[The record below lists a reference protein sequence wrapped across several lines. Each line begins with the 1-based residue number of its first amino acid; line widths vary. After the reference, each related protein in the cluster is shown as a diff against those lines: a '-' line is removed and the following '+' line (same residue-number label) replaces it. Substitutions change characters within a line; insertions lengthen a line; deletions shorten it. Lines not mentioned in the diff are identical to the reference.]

1 MTDRI
6 RWGILSTGS
15 IAATFAEDLRQLPD
29 AELAAVGSRST
40 ESARKFAAAH
50 GAARAHGSWQALVED
65 PDVDAIYIATP
76 HSAHYEAALLALRA
90 GKATL
95 CEKPFTLAV
104 GETEAL
110 IEAARAGGVFL
121 MEAMWM
127 RCIPAIR
134 RMVELVRDG
143 AIGEPVS
150 VHADFGMQGPFPE
163 DSRLRDRR
171 LGGGALYDVGI
182 YPVTF
187 AHLFLGA
194 PATVRAWA
202 RMSAGGVDENT
213 GMLFGYDGGAV
224 AALTCSLL
232 GDSARRGAVT
242 GTLGR
247 LEVER
252 DFFHPTGFTLWR
264 GDAAETFELPYAGR
278 GYQFEAA
285 EVHRCLRS
293 GLLESPVV
301 PLSETL
307 DILRILAEIS
317 GIIGLDYSS

>member
-6 RWGILSTGS
+6 RWGILSTGF
-15 IAATFAEDLRQLPD
+15 IAATFAEDLRRLPD

-40 ESARKFAAAH
+40 EAAERFAATH

-65 PDVDAIYIATP
+65 PEVDAIYVATP
-76 HSAHYEAALLALRA
+76 HSAHHEAAMLALRA

-95 CEKPFTLAV
+95 CEKPLTLSVADAEELA
-104 GETEAL
+104 ET
-110 IEAARAGGVFL
+110 ARAGGVFL

-134 RMVELVRDG
+134 RMIELVRDG
-143 AIGEPVS
+143 AIGDPVS
-150 VHADFGMQGPFPE
+150 VHCDFGLQGPFPE
-163 DSRLRDRR
+163 TSRLRDRR
-171 LGGGALYDVGI
+171 LGGGALYDLGI
-182 YPVTF
+182 YPITF

-194 PATVRAWA
+194 PAGVQAWA

-224 AALTCSLL
+224 AALTCSIL
-232 GDSARRGAVT
+232 GDSAQTGTVT

-247 LEVER
+247 MEVR
-252 DFFHPTGFTLWR
+252 RGFFHPQEFTLWR
-264 GDAAETFELPYAGR
+264 GEEAEEIRLPFEGR

-285 EVHRCLRS
+285 EVHRCLRE
-293 GLLESPVV
+293 GLTESPLV
-301 PLSETL
+301 PVAETL
-307 DILRILAEIS
+307 DILRVLAEIS

>member
-1 MTDRI
+1 MSDRI
-6 RWGILSTGS
+6 RWGVLSTGY
-15 IAATFAEDLRQLPD
+15 IATMFAKDLRLLPD
-29 AELAAVGSRST
+29 ADLVAVGSRST
-40 ESARKFAAAH
+40 EAAERFAAAH
-50 GAARAHGSWQALVED
+50 GVARAYGSWQALVED
-65 PDVDAIYIATP
+65 PEVDAIYVATP
-76 HSAHYEAALLALRA
+76 HTAHYEASMLALRA
-90 GKATL
+90 GKAVL

-104 GETEAL
+104 AESEEMIAT
-110 IEAARAGGVFL
+110 ARAGGVFL

-134 RMVELVRDG
+134 RMVELVGDG
-143 AIGEPVS
+143 AIGEPVA

-163 DSRLRDRR
+163 TSRLRDRE

-194 PATVRAWA
+194 PASVQAWA

-213 GMLFGYDGGAV
+213 GLLFGYDSGAV

-232 GDSARRGAVT
+232 GDSARTGTVT

-247 LEVER
+247 IDVKR
-252 DFFHPTGFTLWR
+252 DFFHPHGFTLWR
-264 GDAAETFELPYAGR
+264 GGAVEEFTLPYEGA

-285 EVHRCLRS
+285 EVHRCLRE
-293 GLLESPVV
+293 GLLESPLV
-301 PLSETL
+301 PLDSTL
-307 DILRILAEIS
+307 GILRLLAEIS
-317 GIIGLDYSS
+317 GKIGLDYSS

>member
-1 MTDRI
+1 MSDRI

-15 IAATFAEDLRQLPD
+15 IAATFAEDLRLLPD

-40 ESARKFAAAH
+40 ESAERFAREH

-65 PDVDAIYIATP
+65 PGVDAIYVATP
-76 HSAHYEAALLALRA
+76 HSAHYEATMLALRA
-90 GKATL
+90 GKAVL

-104 GETEAL
+104 AETEEM
-110 IEAARAGGVFL
+110 IETARAGGVFL

-134 RMVELVRDG
+134 KMVELVRDG

-150 VHADFGMQGPFPE
+150 VHADFGMHGPFPE
-163 DSRLRDRR
+163 TSRLRDRR

-187 AHLFLGA
+187 AHLFLGT
-194 PATVRAWA
+194 PATVQAWA
-202 RMSAGGVDENT
+202 RMSDGGVDENT

-224 AALTCSLL
+224 AALTCSLF
-232 GDSARRGAVT
+232 GDTPRRGAVT

-247 LEVER
+247 IEVER
-252 DFFHPTGFTLWR
+252 DFFHPASFTLWR
-264 GDAAETFELPYAGR
+264 DGAAEVFELPYEGR

-285 EVHRCLRS
+285 EVHSCLRS
-293 GLLESPVV
+293 GLLESPLV

-307 DILRILAEIS
+307 GILRVLDDIS
-317 GIIGLDYSS
+317 GIIGLDYSN

>member
-1 MTDRI
+1 MSDRV

-15 IAATFAEDLRQLPD
+15 IAATFAEDLRLLPD
-29 AELAAVGSRST
+29 AQLAAVGSRSG
-40 ESARKFAAAH
+40 ESAERFAAAH
-50 GAARAHGSWQALVED
+50 GAARAHGSWRALVED

-76 HSAHYEAALLALRA
+76 HSAHYEAAMLALRA

-104 GETEAL
+104 SEAEEMAET
-110 IEAARAGGVFL
+110 ARAGGVFL

-150 VHADFGMQGPFPE
+150 VHADFGIQGPFPE
-163 DSRLRDRR
+163 TSRLRDRR

-194 PATVRAWA
+194 PSTVQAWA
-202 RMSAGGVDENT
+202 RMSDGGVDENT

-232 GDSARRGAVT
+232 GDSARRGTIT

-247 LEVER
+247 IEVRR
-252 DFFHPTGFTLWR
+252 DFFHPHGFTLWR
-264 GDAAETFELPYAGR
+264 GEEAEEFDLAYEGR
-278 GYQFEAA
+278 GYQFEAE
-285 EVHRCLRS
+285 EVHRCLRE
-293 GLLESPVV
+293 GLIESPLV

-307 DILRILAEIS
+307 DILRLLDDIS

>member
-15 IAATFAEDLRQLPD
+15 IAATFAEDLRLLPD
-29 AELAAVGSRST
+29 AELVAVGSRTT
-40 ESARKFAAAH
+40 ESAERFAATH
-50 GAARAHGSWQALVED
+50 GAARAHGSWRALVED
-65 PDVDAIYIATP
+65 PEVDAIYVATP
-76 HSAHYEAALLALRA
+76 HSAHHEAAMLALRA

-104 GETEAL
+104 TEAEEL
-110 IEAARAGGVFL
+110 VETARAGGVFL

-143 AIGEPVS
+143 AIGDPVA

-163 DSRLRDRR
+163 DSRLRDRK

-194 PATVRAWA
+194 PGSVQAWA

-213 GMLFGYDGGAV
+213 GMLFGYDTGAV

-232 GDSARRGAVT
+232 GDTARTGSIT

-247 LEVER
+247 IDVRR
-252 DFFHPTGFTLWR
+252 DFFHPRGFTLWR
-264 GDAAETFELPYAGR
+264 GDEAEEFDLPYEGR

-285 EVHRCLRS
+285 EVHRCLRE
-293 GLLESPVV
+293 GRLDSPLV
-301 PLSETL
+301 PLAETIE
-307 DILRILAEIS
+307 ILRLLTEVS

>member
-1 MTDRI
+1 MSDRI

-15 IAATFAEDLRQLPD
+15 IAATFAEDLRLLPD

-40 ESARKFAAAH
+40 ESAERFAREH

-65 PDVDAIYIATP
+65 PDVDAIYVATP
-76 HSAHYEAALLALRA
+76 HSAHYEATMLALRA
-90 GKATL
+90 GKAVL

-104 GETEAL
+104 AETEEM
-110 IEAARAGGVFL
+110 IETARAGGVFL

-134 RMVELVRDG
+134 KMVELVRDG

-163 DSRLRDRR
+163 TSRLRDRR

-187 AHLFLGA
+187 AHLFLGT
-194 PATVRAWA
+194 PATVQAWA
-202 RMSAGGVDENT
+202 RMSDGGVDENT

-232 GDSARRGAVT
+232 GDTPRRGAVT

-247 LEVER
+247 IEVER
-252 DFFHPTGFTLWR
+252 DFFHPFSFTLWR
-264 GDAAETFELPYAGR
+264 DGAAEVFELPYEGR

-285 EVHRCLRS
+285 EVHSCLRA
-293 GLLESPVV
+293 GLLESPLV

-307 DILRILAEIS
+307 GILRVLDDIS
-317 GIIGLDYSS
+317 GIIGLDYSN

>member
-1 MTDRI
+1 MSDRI

-15 IAATFAEDLRQLPD
+15 IAATFAEDLRLLPD
-29 AELAAVGSRST
+29 AELAAVGSRT
-40 ESARKFAAAH
+40 AESAERFASVH

-65 PDVDAIYIATP
+65 PGVDAIYVATP
-76 HSAHYEAALLALRA
+76 HSAHYEASMLALRA
-90 GKATL
+90 GKAVL

-104 GETEAL
+104 AESEEMVAT
-110 IEAARAGGVFL
+110 ARESGVFL

-134 RMVELVRDG
+134 RMAELVRDG
-143 AIGEPVS
+143 AIGDPVS

-163 DSRLRDRR
+163 TSRLRDRK

-187 AHLFLGA
+187 AHLFLGV
-194 PATVRAWA
+194 PAAVRAWA
-202 RMSAGGVDENT
+202 RMSDGGVDENT
-213 GMLFGYDGGAV
+213 GMLLGYDSGAI

-232 GDSARRGAVT
+232 GDTARTGTVT

-247 LEVER
+247 IDVRR
-252 DFFHPTGFTLWR
+252 DFFHPHGFTLWR
-264 GDAAETFELPYAGR
+264 QGETEEFDLPYEGK

-285 EVHRCLRS
+285 EVQRCLRE
-293 GLLESPVV
+293 GLLESPLI
-301 PLSETL
+301 PLDETL
-307 DILRILAEIS
+307 DILRLLAEIS
-317 GIIGLDYSS
+317 GLVGLDYSS

>member
-15 IAATFAEDLRQLPD
+15 IAATFAEDLRLLPD
-29 AELAAVGSRST
+29 AELVAVGSRST
-40 ESARKFAAAH
+40 EAAERFARAH

-65 PDVDAIYIATP
+65 PDVDAIYVATP
-76 HSAHYEAALLALRA
+76 HSAHFEASMLCLRA

-95 CEKPFTLAV
+95 TEKPFTLHLPEA
-104 GETEAL
+104 ETLVET
-110 IEAARAGGVFL
+110 ARTAGVFL

-127 RCIPAIR
+127 RCIPAVR
-134 RMVELVRDG
+134 RMVELVADG
-143 AIGEPVS
+143 AIGDVVA

-163 DSRLRDRR
+163 TSRLRDRR

-187 AHLFLGA
+187 ADLFLGR
-194 PATVRAWA
+194 PTDIKAWA
-202 RMSAGGVDENT
+202 QLSAGGVDENT
-213 GMLFGYDGGAV
+213 GMLLGYRSGAV

-232 GDSARRGAVT
+232 GDSARRATVT

-247 LEVER
+247 IEVPR
-252 DFFHPTGFTLWR
+252 DFFHPRAFTLWH
-264 GDAAETFELPYAGR
+264 GEQAQEFDLPFEGR

-285 EVHRCLRS
+285 EVHRCLRE
-293 GLLESPVV
+293 GRTESPLI

-307 DILRILAEIS
+307 SILAILDAVAA
-317 GIIGLDYSS
+317 IVGLDYSA

>member
-15 IAATFAEDLRQLPD
+15 IAATFAEDLKLLPG
-29 AELAAVGSRST
+29 AELAAVGSRT
-40 ESARKFAAAH
+40 AESAERFAAAH
-50 GAARAHGSWQALVED
+50 GVARAHGSWAALVED

-76 HSAHYEAALLALRA
+76 HNAHYEASMLALRA
-90 GKATL
+90 GKAVL
-95 CEKPFTLAV
+95 CEKPLTLAV
-104 GETEAL
+104 AEA
-110 IEAARAGGVFL
+110 EEMAQTARSGGVFL

-134 RMVELVRDG
+134 KMAELVRDG
-143 AIGEPVS
+143 AIGDPVA

-163 DSRLRDRR
+163 DSRLRDRK

-194 PATVRAWA
+194 PTSVRAWA
-202 RMSAGGVDENT
+202 RLSAGGVDENT
-213 GMLFGYDGGAV
+213 GMLFGYDTGAV

-232 GDSARRGAVT
+232 GDTARTGTVT

-247 LEVER
+247 IEVER
-252 DFFHPTGFTLWR
+252 DFFHPHGFTLWR
-264 GDAAETFELPYAGR
+264 GAEAEEFDLPYEGK

-285 EVHRCLRS
+285 EVHRCLREGRLDS
-293 GLLESPVV
+293 TIV
-301 PLSETL
+301 PMAETL
-307 DILRILAEIS
+307 DILRLLAEVS
-317 GIIGLDYSS
+317 GLIGLDYSS

>member
-1 MTDRI
+1 MSDRI

-15 IAATFAEDLRQLPD
+15 IAATFAEDLRLLPD

-40 ESARKFAAAH
+40 ESAERFAREH

-65 PDVDAIYIATP
+65 PGVDAIYVATP
-76 HSAHYEAALLALRA
+76 HSAHYEATMLALRA
-90 GKATL
+90 GKAVL

-104 GETEAL
+104 AETEEM
-110 IEAARAGGVFL
+110 IETARAGGVFL

-134 RMVELVRDG
+134 KMVELVRDG
-143 AIGEPVS
+143 AIGEPMS

-163 DSRLRDRR
+163 TSRLRDRR

-187 AHLFLGA
+187 AHLFLGT
-194 PATVRAWA
+194 PAKVQAWA
-202 RMSAGGVDENT
+202 RMSEGGVDENT

-232 GDSARRGAVT
+232 GDTPRRGAVT

-247 LEVER
+247 IEVER
-252 DFFHPTGFTLWR
+252 DFFHPASFTLWR
-264 GDAAETFELPYAGR
+264 DGAAEVFELPYEGR

-285 EVHRCLRS
+285 EVHSCLRA
-293 GLLESPVV
+293 GLLESPLV

-307 DILRILAEIS
+307 GILRVLDDIS
-317 GIIGLDYSS
+317 GIIGLDYSN

>member
-1 MTDRI
+1 MSDRI
-6 RWGILSTGS
+6 RWGILSTGN
-15 IAATFAEDLRQLPD
+15 IAAAFAEDLRLLPD

-40 ESARKFAAAH
+40 EAAETFAAKH
-50 GAARAHGSWQALVED
+50 GAARAHGSWRALVED
-65 PDVDAIYIATP
+65 PDVDAIYVATP
-76 HSAHYEAALLALRA
+76 HTAHYEAAMLALRA

-104 GETEAL
+104 GEAEELVET
-110 IEAARAGGVFL
+110 ARSGGVFL

-127 RCIPAIR
+127 RCIPAVR
-134 RMVELVRDG
+134 RMIELAGDG
-143 AIGEPVS
+143 AIGEVVS

-163 DSRLRDRR
+163 TSRLRDRR

-187 AHLFLGA
+187 ADLFLGR
-194 PATVRAWA
+194 PSSVQAWA

-213 GMLFGYDGGAV
+213 GMLFGYDSGAV

-232 GDSARRGAVT
+232 GDSARRATVT

-247 LEVER
+247 MEVAR
-252 DFFHPTGFTLWR
+252 DFFHPAGFTLWR
-264 GDAAETFELPYAGR
+264 GESAEHIDLPFEGR

-285 EVHRCLRS
+285 EVHRCLRE
-293 GLLESPVV
+293 GLPESPLV
-301 PLSETL
+301 PLSDTL
-307 DILRILAEIS
+307 AILRILHEIS
-317 GIIGLDYSS
+317 GKIGLDYSS